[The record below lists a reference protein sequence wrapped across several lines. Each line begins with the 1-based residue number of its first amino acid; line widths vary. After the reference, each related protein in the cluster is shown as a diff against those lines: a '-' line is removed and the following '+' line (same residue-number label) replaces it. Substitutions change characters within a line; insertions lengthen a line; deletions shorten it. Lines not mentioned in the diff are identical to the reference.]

1 MGELEYHDQNN
12 LLGSITFGG
21 ATTKANQPDST
32 FSGVG
37 SPQVAPVPCREGV
50 EGN

>member
-21 ATTKANQPDST
+21 ANQPDST

-50 EGN
+50 EGK